1 MNTITLYT
9 GNGVSLSPNPTG
21 RTESDYVRLIADDGK
36 MLTNGFDSA
45 YCIDVNKSN
54 VSEWI
59 EVSDDTDEGATESDY
74 ITALNT
80 LGVTTNEEN

>member
-9 GNGVSLSPNPTG
+9 GNGASLSPNPTG
-21 RTESDYVRLIADDGK
+21 RTESDYVRLVADDGK

-59 EVSDDTDEGATESDY
+59 EVADTDDEATESDY
-74 ITALNT
+74 IEALND
-80 LGVTTNEEN
+80 LGVNVE

>member
-9 GNGVSLSPNPTG
+9 GNGASLSPNPTG
-21 RTESDYVRLIADDGK
+21 RTESDYVRLVADDGK

-59 EVSDDTDEGATESDY
+59 EVADTDDDATESDY
-74 ITALNT
+74 ITALQD
-80 LGVTTNEEN
+80 LGVEVN